1 MKSVEKQ
8 QKAWGE
14 DKLNREPRAADTQW
28 YWPLRGWCIKN
39 QLQDCARLLASP
51 KCPGDELC
59 FLSAS
64 TS

>member
-8 QKAWGE
+8 QKAWGG
-14 DKLNREPRAADTQW
+14 DKLNREPRAADTQR
-28 YWPLRGWCIKN
+28 YWPLRGWWIKY

-51 KCPGDELC
+51 KCPRDGLC

-64 TS
+64 SS

>member
-14 DKLNREPRAADTQW
+14 DKLNREPRAADTQR

-51 KCPGDELC
+51 KCP
-59 FLSAS
+59 
-64 TS
+64 